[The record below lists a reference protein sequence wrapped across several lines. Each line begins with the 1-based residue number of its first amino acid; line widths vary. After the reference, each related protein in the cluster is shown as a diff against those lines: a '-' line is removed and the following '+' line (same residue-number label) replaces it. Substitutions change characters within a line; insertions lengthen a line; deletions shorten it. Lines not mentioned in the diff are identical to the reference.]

1 MTFKQHYFP
10 YFFDQSQL
18 NKSLEKF
25 GLTTK
30 IVINRRSK
38 MAEKLIIIEKQKFNF
53 LRKEKELLQIPFWTT
68 LMVVDEE
75 LIYWNTEED
84 YVNIVK
90 INLTE
95 LRIDLVSQNS
105 KIDISNMD
113 LGNNIYQTYLG
124 LNNFVTFVRKSDLKY
139 NQEYFEN
146 FVIMIINETQINLIP
161 FDDFNKKGGDYG
173 YVWPATAAIDVDN
186 KKLYGKGMR
195 MNDFEVKLGQDYS

>member
-1 MTFKQHYFP
+1 
-10 YFFDQSQL
+10 
-18 NKSLEKF
+18 
-25 GLTTK
+25 
-30 IVINRRSK
+30 